1 MHPVTDI
8 GQVVRPDLIRG
19 STLAPGAPR
28 WRRGS
33 GLGSS
38 SSRRRRGFGSSK
50 LGLRVCWQ
58 QREVMALT
66 ALPCV
71 PAGTGCG
78 GRAVAAGAA
87 RDGWQGR
94 AVTRPRRPAV
104 ARGHGVRA
112 SVTRAEF
119 RTQARRCIASAKYCR
134 IRFDREH
141 AECWQLLP
149 RAVRTYLRAARSP
162 AMIMGFTMASMASS
176 RAVMS
181 ARVAFGCDSTHASTR
196 AHSSD
201 SASRCAS
208 SKLISTLSA
217 PWRYHSEKASL
228 HPHELWR
235 WRTFDSSAVASSSSL
250 T

>member
-94 AVTRPRRPAV
+94 AVTHPRRPAV
-104 ARGHGVRA
+104 ARRHGVRA

-119 RTQARRCIASAKYCR
+119 RTQARQCKRKILYDSIRSRARC
-134 IRFDREH
+134 E
-141 AECWQLLP
+141 LLLLWAL
-149 RAVRTYLRAARSP
+149 AVRTYLRAARSP
-162 AMIMGFTMASMASS
+162 AMIMGFTMASIASS

-181 ARVAFGCDSTHASTR
+181 ASVAFGCDSTHASTR

-228 HPHELWR
+228 HPHKLWR
-235 WRTFDSSAVASSSSL
+235 WRTFDSSAVAPSNSL